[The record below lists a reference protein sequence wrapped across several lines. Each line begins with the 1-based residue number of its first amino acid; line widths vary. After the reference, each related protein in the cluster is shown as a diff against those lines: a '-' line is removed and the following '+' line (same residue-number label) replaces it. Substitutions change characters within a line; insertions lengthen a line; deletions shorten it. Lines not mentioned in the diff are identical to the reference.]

1 LQSFNISEHFAW
13 VWQAFALALAAWEC
27 QAWDLANK
35 CFAYALSEAKTNPV
49 INQALA
55 DYIVEKARVS
65 ANAEVLH
72 ILTHKPAL
80 YSPEKSDQEVHE
92 DQISIAGRYLSA
104 AEMLPA
110 LKIGQAVFT
119 GRWDNE
125 DELKAYIKTS
135 RQAAQLL
142 SVQLSDE
149 TIDTICAAFPEDFEV
164 QFQAALQILYRN
176 PDLCAQK
183 ASELIEKAPRNPCL
197 YALQALASQAEPER
211 AVEAMEK
218 ALEIWPDEPDWHAI
232 AGALYEQQEHYD
244 LAAQHL
250 EEALRIQPKHAHY
263 WQMLGDIKVLEKDYH
278 AARDY
283 FSKAIE
289 LFPDNAE
296 ALSAL
301 AVINQQLGEYQ
312 AAIAC
317 LKQAEQLDP
326 ENKFYAQQI
335 AECYLALKDYSAALE
350 QAERALQAD
359 PRSISALLTKIKALI
374 GKRQFDQ
381 ARSNLQAA
389 RKLVTDTIPFD
400 LLEIELESTVSK
412 KSGLAACLALAE
424 AYPDNV
430 DVLNNLAYYY
440 LEAGMQNQAEETLY
454 RSLAIDPHNA
464 YTLLSL
470 GRIDRKRGN
479 LDQALAH
486 LSQAIAI
493 NPSLIEAYL
502 EMGKTYQD
510 RRDVEKAL
518 ETYRHAIDMVEKDPR
533 AYVLAA
539 AAYKESRDYQN
550 AEYMLRQ
557 AAELSPNDPIIRR
570 QLASIVALNLVNNLQ
585 EAPKRR

>member
-1 LQSFNISEHFAW
+1 

-27 QAWDLANK
+27 QAWDLANT

-49 INQALA
+49 INRALA
-55 DYIVEKARVS
+55 DYLVEKARVN
-65 ANAEVLH
+65 ANAEALH
-72 ILTHKPAL
+72 IQTHKPAPF
-80 YSPEKSDQEVHE
+80 SSEKTDQEVHE
-92 DQISIAGRYLSA
+92 EQISIAGRYLAS

-110 LKIGQAVFT
+110 LKIGQAMFNS
-119 GRWDNE
+119 RWDNE
-125 DELKAYIKTS
+125 DELTSYVKTS
-135 RQAAQLL
+135 RQAAQVL
-142 SVQLSDE
+142 SVQLSDDA
-149 TIDTICAAFPEDFEV
+149 IDIICAAFPEDFEV

-176 PDLCAQK
+176 PNRCVEN
-183 ASELIEKAPRNPCL
+183 ASELIAKAPGNPCL
-197 YALQALASQAEPER
+197 YALQALASQADPKR

-218 ALEIWPDEPDWHAI
+218 ALEIWLDEPDWHAI
-232 AGALYEQQEHYD
+232 AGALYEQQERYD

-250 EEALRIQPKHAHY
+250 EEALRIQPKQAHY

-317 LKQAEQLDP
+317 LKQAQQLDP
-326 ENKFYAQQI
+326 ENKLYAEQI
-335 AECYLALKDYSAALE
+335 SECYLALKDYNAALE

-359 PRSISALLTKIKALI
+359 PRSTQALLTKIKTLI
-374 GKRQFDQ
+374 GKRQYDQ

-412 KSGLAACLALAE
+412 KSGLSACLALAE
-424 AYPDNV
+424 TYPENV

-486 LSQAIAI
+486 LSQAVAI

-518 ETYRHAIDMVEKDPR
+518 ETYHRAIDMVEKDPR

-557 AAELSPNDPIIRR
+557 AAELSPNDPMIRR